1 MKEKILEITEEFKKF
16 PRKYWETLS
25 LTGHDHDFIRS
36 KPGPYIKTAV
46 KIANLLGLKTV
57 VEIGATRYA
66 ATQKCLDYYNGDMNP
81 FISPACCADGHGG
94 IMWTLEG
101 FEVYSCDIDPNT
113 IRGAEWTFQNLKK
126 EFPSNLH
133 LHIPEDGIEFLSNF
147 DKKIDVLFLDGWDG
161 GTYQYREKHLEAF
174 KVAQDKLSET
184 HLILIDDTDFILDD
198 MGKDAFLSPYL
209 LELGYT
215 LLFEGRQKLYINKL

>member
-25 LTGHDHDFIRS
+25 LTGYDHDFIRS

-57 VEIGATRYA
+57 VEIGATRFA
-66 ATQKCLDYYNGDMNP
+66 ATQKCLDYYNGDMDP
-81 FISPACCADGHGG
+81 FVSPACCADGHGG

-101 FEVYSCDIDPNT
+101 FDVYSCDIDPNT
-113 IRGAEWTFQNLKK
+113 IRGAEWTFQNINK

-147 DKKIDVLFLDGWDG
+147 DKKIEVLFLDGWDG

-174 KVAQDKLSET
+174 KAAQDKLSEI
-184 HLILIDDTDFILDD
+184 HLILIDDTDFIIDDKIIDTLDYGISEMTFSEFVKRMD
-198 MGKDAFLSPYL
+198 L
-209 LELGYT
+209 LT
-215 LLFEGRQKLYINKL
+215 K